1 MDPPPAQEVAII
13 PTTAMTAGGVLSAE
27 AASLGSRVHEIRG
40 LIRALPDLT
49 EEDVV
54 DALAR
59 LRPFINYLA
68 AHGPAE
74 EHILYPYA
82 ASVSGTG
89 LTSLRRDHMR
99 LEELATAI
107 AAWTSAMGRAK
118 LALLLTAFCDTAE
131 AHLALEAERCFSV
144 VHKHSSARSERYLY
158 GELEIETFETARGA
172 T

>member
-1 MDPPPAQEVAII
+1 MT

-54 DALAR
+54 DAFAR